1 MVIEEVAVELLRWE
15 MDSPIRDAQVEIR
28 ARECMLTRVRTRDG
42 IEGIGEAGTFGG
54 TAFGVKA
61 ILETR
66 LAPMIVGSDPTYIAE
81 LWDRMYK
88 GTIQSGRRG
97 VMQSAIAGIDLAL
110 WDILGKAAGL
120 PVHKLL
126 GSRAGKVRAYGS
138 GGFYEPGKDLPVLA
152 AEMEGIA
159 GRGYRA
165 AKMKVGHLSAAGD
178 AERVRV
184 AREGLGPDRELMID
198 ANNQMTPHR
207 AVAFA
212 RMVESQQIAWFEEP
226 TWTEDTAGAAFV
238 RARISMPVAGYETE
252 TSLPGF
258 KTLIDNACID
268 IAQPDA
274 AWAGGIS
281 ECQRISAY
289 AAACHLGFAP
299 HNYGAAVSGF
309 ANLNL
314 LCASP
319 TGYAFE
325 MDQNPNPLR
334 SELVR
339 NWPVVDRDGLIE
351 APQRPGLGFEIDEK
365 VAARYR
371 VA

>member
-15 MDSPIRDAQVEIR
+15 MDSPISDAQVTIQ
-28 ARECMLTRVRTRDG
+28 ARECMLVRVRTRDG
-42 IEGIGEAGTFGG
+42 VEGIGEAGTFGG

-61 ILETR
+61 IIETR
-66 LAPMIVGSDPTYIAE
+66 LAPMVIGADATYIAE

-110 WDILGKAAGL
+110 WDILGKSAGL

-126 GSRAGKVRAYGS
+126 GSRAARVRAYGS
-138 GGFYEPGKDLPVLA
+138 GGFYEPGKDLAGLA
-152 AEMEGIA
+152 AEMDAIA
-159 GRGYRA
+159 RRGYGA
-165 AKMKVGHLSAAGD
+165 AKMKVGRIDRTAD
-178 AERVRV
+178 VERVRV
-184 AREGLGPDRELMID
+184 VRESLGPGRELMID
-198 ANNQMTPHR
+198 ANNQMTPHQ
-207 AVAFA
+207 AIAFA
-212 RMVESQQIAWFEEP
+212 DAVERQEIAWFEEP
-226 TWTEDTAGAAFV
+226 TWTEDVAGAAFV
-238 RARISMPVAGYETE
+238 RKRIGMPVAGYETE
-252 TSLPGF
+252 TSMPGF
-258 KTLIDNACID
+258 KTLIDNDCID
-268 IAQPDA
+268 IVQPDA

-289 AAACHLGFAP
+289 AAACHRGFAP

-334 SELVR
+334 TQLIT
-339 NWPVVDRDGLIE
+339 NWPKVAADGMVDSPHL
-351 APQRPGLGFEIDEK
+351 PGLGFELDEA
-365 VAARYR
+365 VAARFR
-371 VA
+371 IA

>member
-1 MVIEEVAVELLRWE
+1 MVIEGVSVELLRWE
-15 MDSPIRDAQVEIR
+15 MVAPISDAQVTIR
-28 ARECMLTRVRTRDG
+28 ARECMLVRVRTRDG

-66 LAPMIVGSDPTYIAE
+66 LAPMVIGADPTYIAE

-110 WDILGKAAGL
+110 WDVLGKAAGL

-126 GSRAGKVRAYGS
+126 GSRAARVRAYGS
-138 GGFYEPGKDLPVLA
+138 GGFYEPGKDLVGLA
-152 AEMEGIA
+152 AEMDGIA
-159 GRGYRA
+159 GRGYSA
-165 AKMKVGHLSAAGD
+165 AKMKVGRLNRADD

-184 AREGLGPDRELMID
+184 VRESLGPARELMID
-198 ANNQMTPHR
+198 ANNQMTPHQ
-207 AVAFA
+207 AIAFA
-212 RMVESQQIAWFEEP
+212 DAVERHEIAWFEEP
-226 TWTEDTAGAAFV
+226 TWTEDVAGAAFV
-238 RARISMPVAGYETE
+238 RQRIAMPVAGYETE

-258 KTLIDNACID
+258 KTLIDNKCID

-289 AAACHLGFAP
+289 AAACHLAFAP

-309 ANLNL
+309 ANLQL
-314 LCASP
+314 LCAAP

-334 SELVR
+334 TELVR
-339 NWPVVDRDGLIE
+339 NWPVVDADGMIDS
-351 APQRPGLGFEIDEK
+351 PQLPGLGFELDEAA
-365 VAARYR
+365 AARYR
-371 VA
+371 IA

>member
-1 MVIEEVAVELLRWE
+1 MVVEEVAVDLLRWE
-15 MDSPIRDAQVEIR
+15 MESPIRDAQVQIR
-28 ARECMLTRVRTRDG
+28 ARECMLVRVRTRDG

-66 LAPMIVGSDPTYIAE
+66 LAPMIVGSDPTYIAG

-126 GSRAGKVRAYGS
+126 GSRAGRVRAYGS
-138 GGFYEPGKDLPVLA
+138 GGFYEPGKDLKGLA
-152 AEMEGIA
+152 AEMDAIA
-159 GRGYRA
+159 GRGFGA
-165 AKMKVGHLSAAGD
+165 AKMKVGRLGRAED
-178 AERVRV
+178 VERVRA

-198 ANNQMTPHR
+198 ANNQMTPHQ

-212 RMVESQQIAWFEEP
+212 GAVEPLEIAWFEEP

-238 RARISMPVAGYETE
+238 RQRIAMPVAGYETE

-258 KTLIDNACID
+258 KTLIDNGCID

-289 AAACHLGFAP
+289 AAAAHLAFAP

-309 ANLNL
+309 GNLNL
-314 LCASP
+314 LCAAP

-334 SELVR
+334 TELVR
-339 NWPVVDRDGLIE
+339 NWPTVASDGMID
-351 APQRPGLGFEIDEK
+351 APRLPGLGFELDERA
-365 VAARYR
+365 AARYR
-371 VA
+371 ID

>member
-1 MVIEEVAVELLRWE
+1 MVIEQVAVELLRWE
-15 MDSPIRDAQVEIR
+15 MDSPIQDAQVEIR
-28 ARECMLTRVRTRDG
+28 ARECMLVRVRTRDG

-66 LAPMIVGSDPTYIAE
+66 LAPMVLGSDPTYIAE

-110 WDILGKAAGL
+110 WDILGKVAGL

-126 GSRAGKVRAYGS
+126 GSRAGRVRAYGS
-138 GGFYEPGKDLPVLA
+138 GGFYEPDKDRSGLR
-152 AEMEGIA
+152 AEMEQIGR
-159 GRGYRA
+159 RGYRA
-165 AKMKVGHLSAAGD
+165 AKMKVGRLSPAED
-178 AERVRV
+178 ADRVRA

-207 AVAFA
+207 AIAFA
-212 RMVESQQIAWFEEP
+212 RAVEDCQLAWFEEP

-238 RARISMPVAGYETE
+238 RERIAMPVAGYETE

-258 KTLIDNACID
+258 KTLIDGGCID

-309 ANLNL
+309 GNLNL
-314 LCASP
+314 LCAAP

-334 SELVR
+334 SRLVR
-339 NWPVVDRDGLIE
+339 NWPEVDGDGLID
-351 APQRPGLGFEIDEK
+351 APQLPGLGFELDES
-365 VAARYR
+365 VAARFR